1 MEEMNIKK
9 VTDIDGNKLDFAT
22 PKTNMFARAVGA
34 NLVEIPK
41 LSSTKDT
48 IIYIYF
54 NEDK

>member
-1 MEEMNIKK
+1 MNIKK